1 MMMRSWI
8 VLSLL
13 LTWNACGQS
22 NPSTRADRHCHRLPL
37 LPACCGSGSGGGGER
52 ENTIVHLF
60 LVQLL
65 CESDSESI
73 GRSAPIHAKE
83 DRQHMN
89 RSRGNLYFH
98 RLFTVR
104 ELGFGNPEPFVGPL
118 IRQFLKIGEAVA
130 GRWIEMPQG
139 ILILQMVPG
148 APASGA
154 IYLYDRSQQVF
165 YLVGFDGDEDNLTL
179 EQFNQLLTEYNLV
192 RYAEQ
197 PSLAQS
203 DSPAAQHPNPRVADE
218 PHPCNFR
225 PEPATSSDQELQ
237 DLLLQTQFPVASLP
251 GPQARSLPKRW
262 FGINLSAGRFDRVL
276 EAG

>member
-1 MMMRSWI
+1 
-8 VLSLL
+8 
-13 LTWNACGQS
+13 
-22 NPSTRADRHCHRLPL
+22 
-37 LPACCGSGSGGGGER
+37 
-52 ENTIVHLF
+52 
-60 LVQLL
+60 
-65 CESDSESI
+65 
-73 GRSAPIHAKE
+73 
-83 DRQHMN
+83 MN
-89 RSRGNLYFH
+89 RSRGALYFH

-165 YLVGFDGDEDNLTL
+165 YLIGFDGDEDNLTL
-179 EQFNQLLTEYNLV
+179 NEFNQLLAEYDLV

-203 DSPAAQHPNPRVADE
+203 DSSVADGPTRE
-218 PHPCNFR
+218 SQANPM
-225 PEPATSSDQELQ
+225 L
-237 DLLLQTQFPVASLP
+237 VASVPGLP
-251 GPQARSLPKRW
+251 SRPTKRCRTFYFKPSSRWYPFQALKHVRCQSI
-262 FGINLSAGRFDRVL
+262 GSA
-276 EAG
+276 